1 MKKSLL
7 SLTIIAVSA
16 LLAVTG
22 CSKPDSESSTEGAT
36 TAPAIDVAQI
46 ESAFSGAAEADTGD
60 VKKAIAAVKAGDYAG
75 AVASLKAA
83 ASNLKFTPE
92 QQKAV
97 KDLLAQVQAKLGAAA
112 GQAVDAV
119 KKAGEDAG
127 KAAGDAVKAVGDA
140 AKDAAKD
147 AGDAAKKAV
156 NP

>member
-1 MKKSLL
+1 MKRSLL

-22 CSKPDSESSTEGAT
+22 CSKPDSESTTEAAT
-36 TAPAIDVAQI
+36 TAI
-46 ESAFSGAAEADTGD
+46 ESAFSRAAEEDAGD

-83 ASNLKFTPE
+83 ASNLKFTLE

-140 AKDAAKD
+140 AKDA
-147 AGDAAKKAV
+147 GDAAKKVV